1 MYNEHSYGYQNI
13 NSAYIVECKNAPISF
28 VSNMTELDNVKER
41 KSIRKFI
48 DKIIW
53 QASLANRRKSSVYPF
68 NRPDSDNKVPFLTI
82 FEQALDVFT
91 KKDYRWQIYK
101 NEDLVPY
108 VESERR
114 IIILLFILVGITLMT
129 CNIMTAIVAITF
141 SKETSKNSTLENN
154 HLEANSTKS

>member
-1 MYNEHSYGYQNI
+1 
-13 NSAYIVECKNAPISF
+13 
-28 VSNMTELDNVKER
+28 MTDLHESVER
-41 KSIRKFI
+41 KSIRKVI

-53 QASLANRRKSSVYPF
+53 NASLANRRKSSVYPF
-68 NRPDSDNKVPFLTI
+68 HRPDSEYKVPFLTI

-91 KKDYRWQIYK
+91 KKDYRWQIDK

-141 SKETSKNSTLENN
+141 SKETSKNLTLEN
-154 HLEANSTKS
+154 HYLEANSIKSFLFCSMKQTCN

>member
-1 MYNEHSYGYQNI
+1 MY
-13 NSAYIVECKNAPISF
+13 A
-28 VSNMTELDNVKER
+28 
-41 KSIRKFI
+41 
-48 DKIIW
+48 
-53 QASLANRRKSSVYPF
+53 F

-91 KKDYRWQIYK
+91 KKDYRWQIDK

>member
-1 MYNEHSYGYQNI
+1 MVI
-13 NSAYIVECKNAPISF
+13 KISILLILLNVKMLQLVF
-28 VSNMTELDNVKER
+28 VSNMTEIDNVKER

-53 QASLANRRKSSVYPF
+53 QASLANRRKSSVYLF

-91 KKDYRWQIYK
+91 KKDYRWQIDK
-101 NEDLVPY
+101 NEDVVPY

-114 IIILLFILVGITLMT
+114 IIILLFIFILNGW
-129 CNIMTAIVAITF
+129 
-141 SKETSKNSTLENN
+141 K
-154 HLEANSTKS
+154 